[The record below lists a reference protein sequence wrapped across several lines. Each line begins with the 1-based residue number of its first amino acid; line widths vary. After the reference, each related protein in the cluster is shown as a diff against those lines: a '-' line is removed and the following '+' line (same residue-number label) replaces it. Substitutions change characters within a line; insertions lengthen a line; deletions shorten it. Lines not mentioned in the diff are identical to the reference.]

1 MQRKGHLRK
10 FVPFEITNFLLY
22 NNLPDYASNHPNH
35 QDNPL
40 PHGTFCWYLKMTQYD
55 LLVWQWPYFRLIS
68 PHKNPKSKTY
78 GANGQLGVQ
87 KVWKLAFGLRIHRD
101 NRILKAGSQ
110 KGFFILRNTL
120 LFKLNSWQGWI
131 FGRVQN
137 CLRPPPPFGFGK
149 SYSNFF
155 NFTDFTQ
162 KKGIFLD
169 DHLQEAGPSGWSFAR
184 GQSGPRGLTPP
195 PQLYLI

>member
-110 KGFFILRNTL
+110 KGILHFVGHPYSDSKTGQTFIISLRLVVAASGIHKAFANAIAV
-120 LFKLNSWQGWI
+120 NNW
-131 FGRVQN
+131 
-137 CLRPPPPFGFGK
+137 GK
-149 SYSNFF
+149 SLILSLKI
-155 NFTDFTQ
+155 TA
-162 KKGIFLD
+162 
-169 DHLQEAGPSGWSFAR
+169 AGSVRKS
-184 GQSGPRGLTPP
+184 SKS
-195 PQLYLI
+195 